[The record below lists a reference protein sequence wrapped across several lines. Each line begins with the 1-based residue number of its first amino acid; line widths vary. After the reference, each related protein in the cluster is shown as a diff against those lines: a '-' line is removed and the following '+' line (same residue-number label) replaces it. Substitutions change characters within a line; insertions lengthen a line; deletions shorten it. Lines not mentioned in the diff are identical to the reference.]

1 MITKSSAG
9 SKWVKQARR
18 QVDRAT
24 SSVVRHTGHF
34 ITGRLDHIRAVRR
47 DVVLWLC
54 LILLLICCCFAQA
67 IRINSRTMVKAAAPG
82 GNYVEGV
89 VDKLTTISPLY
100 ANTDT
105 EKAASQLVYP
115 GLLSY
120 DSANKL
126 HGQLAHSW
134 QHDDSGKVWT
144 VKLKSDLKW
153 ADGQALTA
161 SDVVHT
167 LALMKK
173 PEINSA
179 ISSSWQT
186 ITATAKDATT
196 VEFTLPAP
204 LMSFD
209 SALTF
214 GVLPKHIL
222 EGKSAIEIA
231 DLSNKQPAKL
241 VGAGP
246 FSFAGTEK
254 SGDSSTWRFQPNPN
268 YYGDP
273 AKLSTFTIRTY
284 SDNSS
289 LVKGLIS
296 SEVNAISGVKIDS
309 LPQLKHNFKLI
320 QLKTADGVFAI
331 FNNEADLTGD
341 PVVRRAL
348 RLGLDRSA
356 IRKQVLSGSDGR
368 LHEPTALETP
378 IATGVYDQVDQLKQP
393 DYNLEEAK
401 KMLDSAGWVQP
412 QGSDYRQKSGTQ
424 LNLNII
430 TIADT
435 NYQNVARLIAQQWK
449 KLGVNA
455 QVRAIP
461 PSGAQQNYLAPR
473 NYDVLVYQIHLGAD
487 PDMFAY
493 WSSTQTQASGLNLAN
508 YRSRRAEIALSA
520 GRSNTN
526 PEARQARY
534 VAFVHQWLKD
544 CPAIALYQPSLIYAT
559 EPSVRMLNSGE
570 ALIDSGNRY
579 QATGNWT
586 SATRMVMTTP

>member
-1 MITKSSAG
+1 MNG
-9 SKWVKQARR
+9 
-18 QVDRAT
+18 
-24 SSVVRHTGHF
+24 
-34 ITGRLDHIRAVRR
+34 
-47 DVVLWLC
+47 
-54 LILLLICCCFAQA
+54 
-67 IRINSRTMVKAAAPG
+67 RTMVKATAPG

-134 QHDDSGKVWT
+134 QHDDGGKVWT
-144 VKLKSDLKW
+144 VKLRSDLKW

-161 SDVVHT
+161 SDVVYT

-186 ITATAKDATT
+186 ITATAKDTTT

-289 LVKGLIS
+289 LIKGLIS

-356 IRKQVLSGSDGR
+356 IRRQVLSGSDNR

-378 IATGVYDQVDQLKQP
+378 IATGVYDQVDRLKQP

-401 KMLDSAGWVQP
+401 KMLDGAGWVQP
-412 QGSDYRQKSGTQ
+412 QGSDYRQKSGAQ

-570 ALIDSGNRY
+570 ALIDAGNRY

>member
-1 MITKSSAG
+1 M
-9 SKWVKQARR
+9 
-18 QVDRAT
+18 
-24 SSVVRHTGHF
+24 
-34 ITGRLDHIRAVRR
+34 
-47 DVVLWLC
+47 
-54 LILLLICCCFAQA
+54 
-67 IRINSRTMVKAAAPG
+67 NSQTMVKAAAPG

-144 VKLKSDLKW
+144 VKLRSDLKW

-173 PEINSA
+173 PEINST

-186 ITATAKDATT
+186 ITATAKDTTT

-214 GVLPKHIL
+214 GVLPRHIL

-246 FSFAGTEK
+246 FSFASTEK

-268 YYGDP
+268 YYGNP
-273 AKLSTFTIRTY
+273 PKLNTFTIRTY

-320 QLKTADGVFAI
+320 QLKTADGIFAI

-401 KMLDSAGWVQP
+401 KMLDGAGWVQP
-412 QGSDYRQKSGTQ
+412 QGSDYRQKSGAQ

-520 GRSNTN
+520 GRSNAN

-559 EPSVRMLNSGE
+559 EPNVRMLNSGA
-570 ALIDSGNRY
+570 ALIDAGNRY

-586 SATRMVMTTP
+586 GATRMVMTTP

>member
-24 SSVVRHTGHF
+24 SSVARHTGHF

-144 VKLKSDLKW
+144 IKLKSDLKW

-186 ITATAKDATT
+186 ITATAKDTTT

-309 LPQLKHNFKLI
+309 LPQLKRNFKLI

-356 IRKQVLSGSDGR
+356 IRKQVLSGSDNR

-378 IATGVYDQVDQLKQP
+378 IATGVYDQVDRLKQP

-401 KMLDSAGWVQP
+401 KMLDGAGWVQP
-412 QGSDYRQKSGTQ
+412 QGSDYRQKSGAQ

-520 GRSNTN
+520 GRSNAN

-559 EPSVRMLNSGE
+559 EPNVRMLNSGA
-570 ALIDSGNRY
+570 ALIDAGNRY

-586 SATRMVMTTP
+586 GATRMVMTTP